1 MHGNENCLLV
11 VFYLKAS
18 PPGISKRGSATFD
31 SVSVCFFLFPTGS
44 HITKEDGMGWEK
56 FSYAKW
62 GTNEF
67 KSGKYS
73 NRSSQRLEIS
83 IFLINKESLFLLSLN
98 SSTTVTKVET
108 HNDCIVRLWHILWHI
123 LQRNKSF
130 FLPFLLVGP
139 EIHNST
145 HSFLFYDI
153 LNFAYNI
160 FLKISVFK

>member
-1 MHGNENCLLV
+1 
-11 VFYLKAS
+11 
-18 PPGISKRGSATFD
+18 
-31 SVSVCFFLFPTGS
+31 
-44 HITKEDGMGWEK
+44 MGLEK

-62 GTNEF
+62 GINEF

-73 NRSSQRLEIS
+73 DRFSQRLEIS
-83 IFLINKESLFLLSLN
+83 IFLINKESFFLLSLN
-98 SSTTVTKVET
+98 TSTTVTKVET
-108 HNDCIVRLWHILWHI
+108 HNDCIVCLWHI

-153 LNFAYNI
+153 LNFDLRFPGCYKCNSSKTNYVGCPGA
-160 FLKISVFK
+160 FLYFNPTPPPLPHPTTRRCSRAICFLNSSYLF

>member
-1 MHGNENCLLV
+1 MSLT
-11 VFYLKAS
+11 
-18 PPGISKRGSATFD
+18 TFD
-31 SVSVCFFLFPTGS
+31 SVSVCFFLFPTES
-44 HITKEDGMGWEK
+44 HITKEDGMGWGK

-83 IFLINKESLFLLSLN
+83 IFLITRRVSFCSLSTPLRRWQKWKHTTIALS
-98 SSTTVTKVET
+98 
-108 HNDCIVRLWHILWHI
+108 HLWHILWHI

-153 LNFAYNI
+153 LNFVYNI